1 MDTDV
6 VCRAQGWAKGE
17 LLFSWKQELNVAK
30 TLDSPGYI
38 RGGPWPLGA
47 PGMGT
52 AWVVG
57 YKQTHPSI
65 DFKGGL
71 TWSQKLL
78 FYKRIFVSK
87 TDFLRILKQCVKGRK
102 KQLNL

>member
-47 PGMGT
+47 PVLGVT
-52 AWVVG
+52 AKVCDGEWAR
-57 YKQTHPSI
+57 TTSF
-65 DFKGGL
+65 DFH
-71 TWSQKLL
+71 QVN
-78 FYKRIFVSK
+78 I
-87 TDFLRILKQCVKGRK
+87 
-102 KQLNL
+102 